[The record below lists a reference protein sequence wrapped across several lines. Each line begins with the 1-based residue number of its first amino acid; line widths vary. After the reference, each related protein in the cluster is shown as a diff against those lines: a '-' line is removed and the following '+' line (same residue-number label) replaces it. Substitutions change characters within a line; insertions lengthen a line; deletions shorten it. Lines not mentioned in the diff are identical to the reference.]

1 MARFDVYKSGN
12 ARGLLLDIQSDLLD
26 EFGSRVVVP
35 LLPAED
41 MQSVS
46 RLHPVFVIN
55 DERYIMSTH
64 LIFAIPVDTKAPLSK
79 FGKDAHYAKGDGFF
93 STNVSIELGANATS
107 ESIVETVV
115 KLP

>member
-12 ARGLLLDIQSDLLD
+12 TRGLLLDIQSDLLD

-46 RLHPVFVIN
+46 RLHPVFLIN
-55 DERYIMSTH
+55 DVQYIMSTH
-64 LIFAIPVDTKAPLSK
+64 LIFAIPIDR
-79 FGKDAHYAKGDGFF
+79 
-93 STNVSIELGANATS
+93 LGAKIGSLAQEDLVITS
-107 ESIVETVV
+107 AVD
-115 KLP
+115 KLLSGY

>member
-12 ARGLLLDIQSDLLD
+12 ARGLLLNIQSDLLD

-64 LIFAIPVDTKAPLSK
+64 LIFAIPVDR
-79 FGKDAHYAKGDGFF
+79 
-93 STNVSIELGANATS
+93 LGAKIGSLAQEDLVITS
-107 ESIVETVV
+107 AVD
-115 KLP
+115 KLFSGY

>member
-1 MARFDVYKSGN
+1 MARFDVYKSGH

-26 EFGSRVVVP
+26 EFGSRVIVP

-64 LIFAIPVDTKAPLSK
+64 LIFAIPVDR
-79 FGKDAHYAKGDGFF
+79 
-93 STNVSIELGANATS
+93 LGAKIGSLAQEDLVITS
-107 ESIVETVV
+107 AVDTLLSGY
-115 KLP
+115 

>member
-46 RLHPVFVIN
+46 RLHPVFLIN
-55 DERYIMSTH
+55 DVRYIMSTH
-64 LIFAIPVDTKAPLSK
+64 LIFAIPIDR
-79 FGKDAHYAKGDGFF
+79 
-93 STNVSIELGANATS
+93 LGAKIGSLAQEDLVITS
-107 ESIVETVV
+107 AVD
-115 KLP
+115 KLLSGY

>member
-1 MARFDVYKSGN
+1 MARFDVYKNGN

-26 EFGSRVVVP
+26 EFDSRVVVP

-64 LIFAIPVDTKAPLSK
+64 LIFAIPVDR
-79 FGKDAHYAKGDGFF
+79 
-93 STNVSIELGANATS
+93 LGAKIGSLAQEDLVITS
-107 ESIVETVV
+107 AVDTLLSGY
-115 KLP
+115 

>member
-64 LIFAIPVDTKAPLSK
+64 LIFAIPVDR
-79 FGKDAHYAKGDGFF
+79 
-93 STNVSIELGANATS
+93 LGAKIGSLAQEDLVITS
-107 ESIVETVV
+107 AVD
-115 KLP
+115 KLFSGY

>member
-64 LIFAIPVDTKAPLSK
+64 LIFAIPVDR
-79 FGKDAHYAKGDGFF
+79 
-93 STNVSIELGANATS
+93 LGAKIGSLAQEDLVITS
-107 ESIVETVV
+107 AVD
-115 KLP
+115 KLLSGN

>member
-12 ARGLLLDIQSDLLD
+12 TRGLLLDIQSGLLD

-46 RLHPVFVIN
+46 RLHPVFLIN
-55 DERYIMSTH
+55 DVQYIMSTH
-64 LIFAIPVDTKAPLSK
+64 LIFAIPIDR
-79 FGKDAHYAKGDGFF
+79 
-93 STNVSIELGANATS
+93 LGAKIGSLAQEDLVITS
-107 ESIVETVV
+107 AVD
-115 KLP
+115 KLLSGY

>member
-64 LIFAIPVDTKAPLSK
+64 LIFAIPVDR
-79 FGKDAHYAKGDGFF
+79 
-93 STNVSIELGANATS
+93 LGAKTGSLAQEDLVITS
-107 ESIVETVV
+107 AVD
-115 KLP
+115 KLLSGY

>member
-1 MARFDVYKSGN
+1 MARFDVYKNGN

-26 EFGSRVVVP
+26 EFGSRVIVP

-64 LIFAIPVDTKAPLSK
+64 LIFAIPVDR
-79 FGKDAHYAKGDGFF
+79 
-93 STNVSIELGANATS
+93 LGAKIGSLAQEDLVITS
-107 ESIVETVV
+107 AVD
-115 KLP
+115 KLFSGY

>member
-26 EFGSRVVVP
+26 EFGSRVIVP

-64 LIFAIPVDTKAPLSK
+64 LIFAIPVDR
-79 FGKDAHYAKGDGFF
+79 
-93 STNVSIELGANATS
+93 LGAKIGSLAQEDLVITS
-107 ESIVETVV
+107 AVD
-115 KLP
+115 KLLSGY